1 MRNEYDG
8 SKQEVYMKK
17 FREWLS
23 IQIAKH
29 PKRVVLVLIILFN
42 VLFISVSA
50 ALISSLSL
58 SGTEKMN
65 FFHAA
70 YYTVTMILDA
80 GCIESVIKDIGTTG
94 VALTI
99 TCLSVIIIGMIT
111 FTGAVIGYLTNI
123 LNDFIEK
130 ASAGNTPLYL
140 SDHTVILNWN
150 ARAPEIVNDLL
161 YSDHKE
167 TVVALVKSG
176 SEDIKK
182 EIEERLRFTIE
193 KENAAVYKKA
203 DKMSFFARWR
213 YLKNNKLGNN
223 VTFIIIE
230 GNIFSQKQLK
240 DIRIDL
246 AKAVMILSNDPSDS
260 VAEDGRQSEE
270 GNPQAVKALMQT
282 ADIVSAG
289 NAAHHQNIIIE
300 ITDFWTYD
308 IVQRII
314 NGKELSDKC
323 NIVMFHVEKFL
334 GQLLAQLS
342 LTPEMTPVYDDLFSN
357 KGAAFYTAPVH
368 TDDAIG
374 YIRDYL
380 QTHKNAI
387 PLTMLTHNGE
397 SCFCFASDSQSSINR
412 KHAPQNTG
420 YSVKLNDR
428 QSECKRV
435 IMVGHNSKVEEI
447 MSCYEAYLSCQAHD
461 HQLKV
466 TVIDDA
472 DSLKRMEHYRRYPFV
487 EEVAELDIFHI
498 EKTIEVMDRLLFST
512 AEETS
517 VLILSDDTELD
528 ENTDSSALMYLVYI
542 QDFIREMSQK
552 NPDYDQ
558 HKIKTIVEI
567 TDPGHYD
574 IIKGYDKVDAV
585 ISNRFT
591 GNIIT
596 QIGEKESIYDFYK
609 DLLSYS
615 SKGGQSRK
623 PQVKKV
629 SSFFK
634 ETPAPCTAYDL
645 VRAVFEASVSSAAA
659 SQKQYP
665 ALVLGYIKATGET
678 IVFSGDLSEINVSLE
693 AEDKVIVYSDFG
705 CHPD

>member
-1 MRNEYDG
+1 MR
-8 SKQEVYMKK
+8 K
-17 FREWLS
+17 FREWIS
-23 IQIAKH
+23 IQVAKH

-42 VLFISVSA
+42 VLFISLSA

-58 SGTEKMN
+58 QGTEKMN

-70 YYTVTMILDA
+70 YYTITMILDA

-99 TCLSVIIIGMIT
+99 TCLAVIIIGMIT
-111 FTGAVIGYLTNI
+111 FSGAVIGYLTNI

-130 ASAGNTPLYL
+130 ANAGNTRLYL

-150 ARAPEIVNDLL
+150 ARAAEIVNDLL

-167 TVVALVKSG
+167 TVVALVKSD
-176 SEDIKK
+176 SDEIKK

-203 DKMSFFARWR
+203 EKMSFFARWR
-213 YLKNNKLGNN
+213 YLNNNKLGNN
-223 VTFIIIE
+223 VTFIVIE
-230 GNIFSQKQLK
+230 GNIFSQRQLK

-246 AKAVMILSNDPSDS
+246 AKAVIILSNDPSDS
-260 VAEDGRQSEE
+260 ADEDGRQPDE

-314 NGKELSDKC
+314 NGKELGEKC

-342 LTPEMTPVYDDLFSN
+342 IAPEMTPVYDDLFSN
-357 KGAAFYTAPVH
+357 KGAAFYTEPVRA
-368 TDDAIG
+368 DDEIG

-380 QTHKNAI
+380 STHKNAI
-387 PLTMLTHNGE
+387 PLTKLAHNGE
-397 SCFCFASDSQSSINR
+397 SYFCFAADSQDDINK
-412 KHAPQNTG
+412 KHALKSTG
-420 YSVKLNDR
+420 YSVKLNNR

-447 MSCYEAYLSCQAHD
+447 MSCYEAYLSCRIGDQ
-461 HQLKV
+461 QLKV

-472 DSLKRMEHYRRYPFV
+472 DSLKRMDDYRRYPFV
-487 EEVAELDIFHI
+487 EEVVELDIFHI
-498 EKTIEVMDRLLFST
+498 DKTVETIHRLLFD
-512 AEETS
+512 AKEETS
-517 VLILSDDTELD
+517 ILILSDDTELG

-542 QDFIREMSQK
+542 QDFIKERLRE
-552 NPDYDQ
+552 NPAYDQ
-558 HKIKTIVEI
+558 NKIKTIVEI
-567 TDPGHYD
+567 TDPGHFD
-574 IIKGYDKVDAV
+574 IIKGYDRVDAV

-609 DLLSYS
+609 DLLSYA
-615 SKGGQSRK
+615 SKGGQSKK

-629 SSFFK
+629 SSFFS

-645 VRAVFEASVSSAAA
+645 VRAVFEASVSSAEA

-678 IVFSGDLSEINVSLE
+678 IVFSGDLSEIKVSLE
-693 AEDKVIVYSDFG
+693 AEDKIIVYSDFVG
-705 CHPD
+705 QSD